1 MAADLTKVLTAAGW
15 SRETYRTLQAWRV
28 VGLVRGARSVWLY
41 IPAEASAAG
50 VWLDAAKGGAAAVKA
65 AVADAEAAGWRRG
78 DSRRG
83 KVELRPPARKNPPK
97 TPASCDA
104 AVATKAAASRRE
116 TAARKR
122 IARELEGSSKR
133 PTKRQALAAIKRQ
146 AKAASK
152 LRLSGK
158 VGEALKADRAL
169 EAALRAAEVA
179 GWGDDALQAE
189 EDGREAA
196 AKRNP
201 PKGRGGKRP
210 TKRQALTGIKS
221 RAKLAAGLRL
231 AGKVGEAMKADR
243 ALEEA
248 LRAAEAAGWGD
259 DALQAEEDGREAAAK
274 RNPPKR
280 KAAANPVAKGNA
292 LLPIVP
298 APRIAWNFR
307 ADRSASR
314 VALPAWAHAGRL
326 PCQKDVMAH
335 AALKSW
341 TRGREPVRDGQRWS
355 LSVIS
360 TGEGVGPK
368 FASRAA
374 ALRAARAA
382 SKAIGGRTLDFSSS
396 AASKVADVQA
406 WIAALGRA
414 AR

>member
-201 PKGRGGKRP
+201 PK
-210 TKRQALTGIKS
+210 
-221 RAKLAAGLRL
+221 
-231 AGKVGEAMKADR
+231 
-243 ALEEA
+243 
-248 LRAAEAAGWGD
+248 
-259 DALQAEEDGREAAAK
+259 
-274 RNPPKR
+274 R